1 MSAIKFLSGAEESL
15 VVKAI
20 KAAEHLT
27 SGEIR
32 VHIESVCKGEVLD
45 RTAWLFKS
53 LKMHKTALRNGVL
66 IYLSTTDRKF
76 AIIGDAGINAVVPEG
91 FWNDVKDLMISN
103 FSKGNISDGFV
114 LGIAMVGEKLK
125 EFFPYQEGDVNELP
139 DEISYGKY

>member
-1 MSAIKFLSGAEESL
+1 MSTQKILSQKEELEVVQAIQL
-15 VVKAI
+15 
-20 KAAEHLT
+20 AEHQT

-76 AIIGDAGINAVVPEG
+76 AIIGDSGINAVVPIG
-91 FWNDVKDLMISN
+91 FWNDVKDTMIGY
-103 FSKGNISDGFV
+103 FMDGFV
-114 LGIAMVGEKLK
+114 MEGLVIGIGKVGEKLK
-125 EFFPYQEGDVNELP
+125 EFFPYQKDDVNELP
-139 DEISYGKY
+139 DEITYGK